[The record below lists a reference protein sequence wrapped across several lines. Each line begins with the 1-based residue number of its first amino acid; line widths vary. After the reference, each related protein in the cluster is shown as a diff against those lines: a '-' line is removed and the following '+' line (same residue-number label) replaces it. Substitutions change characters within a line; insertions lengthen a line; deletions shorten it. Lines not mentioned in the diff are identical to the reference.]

1 MEEFIAYLFK
11 KRRNHFYFLITII
24 TLNIL
29 TAIQN
34 IYAFNLLSVLIMP
47 FWFIALH
54 VDMVIEKE
62 NKSKS

>member
-1 MEEFIAYLFK
+1 MEEFISYLLK
-11 KRRNHFYFLITII
+11 KIKI

-29 TAIQN
+29 ATIQN

-54 VDMVIEKE
+54 VDMVIEK
-62 NKSKS
+62 